1 MSQCRLHIIIG
12 STRPGRRGPAVAR
25 WIHTLA
31 VSRAG
36 FDVRLVDLA
45 DVGLPLLDE
54 PHPPRS
60 GRYEHEHTRRWSE
73 IVSAADA
80 YLFVV
85 PEYNHS
91 YNAATKNALDYLARE
106 WAGKPVAFV
115 GYGGVAAGA
124 RAVQALI
131 PVVTA
136 LEMVPL
142 AQAVHVPFVRRS
154 FTDGRFHAAS
164 GLEED
169 AHRVLDD
176 LLRLATTGPAARTT
190 TSAAG

>member
-31 VSRAG
+31 VSHAG

-60 GRYEHEHTRRWSE
+60 GRY
-73 IVSAADA
+73 
-80 YLFVV
+80 
-85 PEYNHS
+85 
-91 YNAATKNALDYLARE
+91 
-106 WAGKPVAFV
+106 V

-164 GLEED
+164 GLEGD